1 MGELPLA
8 NIEKWEMRAVLKKA
22 QTAGVIYTPPQ
33 HPQDIERLTD
43 NLVQYINDDQLC
55 SADPL
60 VKMAIIHHQFESIHP
75 FGDGNGRV
83 GRILMNFILIKN
95 SFSSIINREL

>member
-22 QTAGVIYTPPQ
+22 QTAEVIYTPQQ
-33 HPQDIERLTD
+33 HPQDIERLMD

-75 FGDGNGRV
+75 FLRW
-83 GRILMNFILIKN
+83 
-95 SFSSIINREL
+95 